1 MTGPAAKRPAVY
13 SIPTGVPFADALAD
27 GILARFGPGLDADP
41 ARLAD
46 ATVLL
51 PTRRACR
58 ALRDAFLRVAG
69 NRGAVLLPRLL
80 PLGDMDE
87 EELLL
92 AGAFEEPL
100 AGPDGGLG
108 LAPAVPRLHRQFR
121 LARLILARA
130 DTDETPDQAVRLAQE
145 LARLLDQFHTERIA
159 PAKLKTLAAEDR
171 DWAGHWQRTLAFL
184 SIVTEHW
191 PAILAADGALDP
203 AERRN
208 KVLEAQAAEWTR
220 TPPQG
225 PVIAAGSTGTV
236 PATADLLKVVAGL
249 PNGAV
254 VLPGLD
260 RTLDD
265 AVFAALPP
273 SHPQYGLARLL
284 THLETA
290 RGDVAD
296 WPSALAPT
304 CPPARV
310 ALLSRALLPADATE
324 TWRAEG
330 APLDGD
336 ALAGVVRIDA
346 DTQQAE
352 AAAIALVL
360 REALE
365 GEGRTAALVTPDRTL
380 ARRVGAELAR
390 FGLAIDDSAG
400 TPLAKTAP
408 GAFLTLTARLAAE
421 GFAPV
426 ALLAAGK
433 HPLAGLGMAPAALRR
448 QVRAVERAA
457 LRGPRPGDGLDG
469 LRRALEPKDRDLVG
483 FVDALAARA
492 QPFSAILDGGPADL
506 ADILRAH
513 VAFAEA
519 FAATDTERGAARL
532 WAGEAG
538 ETLAGLLAEL
548 GSAGEALGPIM
559 PKAYPALLD
568 TVLAGAVVRP
578 RAGGHPR
585 LSIWGP
591 LEARLQHADVLVL
604 GGLNEETWPPV
615 PDAGP
620 WMSRPMMESLG
631 LAVPER
637 RIGLAAHDFVQAMG
651 AARVYLTRARRA
663 GGAPTVPSRW
673 LVRLETLLDGL
684 GLGDAFRPDPA
695 WTQWAAKL
703 DEPEGCGWQPTPIAA
718 PRPCPPVAARPA
730 RLSVTQVETWI
741 RDPYAIYARHV
752 LGLKPLDPLD
762 ADPGAA
768 ERGTVIHDALE
779 AFIRAHKDAWPA
791 DPLAELLRFGRIEFQ
806 KKMAWPAVRAFW
818 WPRFERIA
826 AWFTAFESAR
836 RAAGI
841 APLAVEVE
849 GARTIVTPDRAFTLT
864 ARADRIDRAPG
875 GGLSIVDYKTGR
887 VPSAKQV
894 KAGLAPQ
901 LALEAAIAEAGG
913 FAGVAASAVADLTY
927 VKVSGGREPG
937 RETTLDVDAA
947 EAAAKAWA
955 GLERKVRAFESE
967 STPYLSRV
975 RAEREAWAGDYDHL
989 ARVKEWSAGGEGGD
1003 E

>member
-1 MTGPAAKRPAVY
+1 MSEPAATRPAVY
-13 SIPTGVPFADALAD
+13 SIPTGVPFVDALAE
-27 GILARFGPGLDADP
+27 GIVARFGPGLNDDP
-41 ARLAD
+41 AQLAD

-58 ALRDAFLRVAG
+58 ALRDAFLRVAAH
-69 NRGAVLLPRLL
+69 RGAVLLPRLL

-92 AGAFEEPL
+92 AGAFEDPL

-108 LAPAVPRLHRQFR
+108 LAPAVSRLHRQFR
-121 LARLILARA
+121 LARLILARP

-145 LARLLDQFHTERIA
+145 LARLLDQFHTERID
-159 PAKLKTLAAEDR
+159 PAALKTLAGEDR
-171 DWAGHWQRTLAFL
+171 DWAGHWQRTLTFL

-191 PAILAADGALDP
+191 PAILAADGVLDP

-208 KVLEAQAAEWTR
+208 KVLEAQAAEWSR
-220 TPPQG
+220 NPPKG

-236 PATADLLKVVAGL
+236 PATADLLAVVARL

-260 RTLDD
+260 RALDD
-265 AVFAALPP
+265 TVFGALPP

-284 THLETA
+284 GHLGVS
-290 RGDVAD
+290 RDDVAD
-296 WPSALAPT
+296 WPTATAAT
-304 CPPARV
+304 CPPGRL
-310 ALLSRALLPADATE
+310 ALLSRALLPAEATE
-324 TWRAEG
+324 TWRA
-330 APLDGD
+330 DGHGVD
-336 ALAGVVRIDA
+336 GGALAGIVRIDA

-360 REALE
+360 REALQT
-365 GEGRTAALVTPDRTL
+365 EGRTAALVTPDRTL
-380 ARRVGAELAR
+380 ARRVGAELTR
-390 FGLAIDDSAG
+390 FGLSIDDSAG

-408 GAFLTLTARLAAE
+408 GAFLTLTARLVAE

-433 HPLAGLGMAPAALRR
+433 HPLAGLGLAPAALRR
-448 QVRAVERAA
+448 QIRAVERAA

-469 LRRALEPKDRDLVG
+469 LRRALDGKDRDLVAL
-483 FVDALAARA
+483 VDSLAAIA
-492 QPFSAILDGGPADL
+492 QPFAAILSGGPAAL
-506 ADILRAH
+506 GDILRAH
-513 VAFAEA
+513 AAFAEA
-519 FAATDTERGAARL
+519 FAATDADSGATRL

-548 GSAGEALGPIM
+548 GSAGEALGAVAP
-559 PKAYPALLD
+559 ASYPALLD
-568 TVLAGAVVRP
+568 TLLAGAVVRP
-578 RAGGHPR
+578 RSGAHPR
-585 LSIWGP
+585 LAIWGP
-591 LEARLQHADVLVL
+591 LEARLQHADVMVL
-604 GGLNEETWPPV
+604 GGLNEESWPPV

-637 RIGLAAHDFVQAMG
+637 RVGLAAHDFVQAMG
-651 AARVYLTRARRA
+651 AGQVYLTRARRA

-684 GLGDAFRPDPA
+684 GLADAFRPDTR
-695 WTQWAAKL
+695 WTAWAAKL
-703 DEPEGCGWQPTPIAA
+703 DEPDGDWQPAPVSA
-718 PRPCPPVAARPA
+718 PRPCPPAGARPS

-752 LGLKPLDPLD
+752 LDLKPLDPLD

-768 ERGTVIHDALE
+768 ERGTVVHDALE

-791 DPLAELLRFGRIEFQ
+791 DPLAELLRFGRVEFQ
-806 KKMAWPAVRAFW
+806 KQMAWPAVRAFW

-826 AWFTAFESAR
+826 AWFAAFESAR
-836 RAAGI
+836 RAAGVI
-841 APLAVEVE
+841 PLEVEVE
-849 GARTIVTPDRAFTLT
+849 GARTVTTPERAFTLT

-887 VPSAKQV
+887 VPSVKQV

-937 RETTLDVDAA
+937 RETTLDVDAG

-967 STPYLSRV
+967 NTPYLSRV
-975 RAEREAWAGDYDHL
+975 RAQMEAWSGDYDHL